1 MLGYFDFK
9 TGLASLGLSE
19 RPVIAHAS
27 LKSFGPIQG
36 DGDTWI
42 NAVLMALLD
51 TAGGL
56 MMPTFTYKTMI
67 TPGVGPANNG
77 ITYGRQVDL
86 NRMAE
91 PFHYEMP
98 ADPLMGKLPESL
110 RKNPNAQRTSHPI
123 LSFAGVNVNF
133 ALGTQT
139 LYSPLEPI
147 GALANQ
153 DGWVLLMGVDHTAN
167 TSIHYAEKLAGRRQ
181 FVRWAYVRNRNRIVE
196 CSGFPGCSD
205 GFAALADDLEGHTR
219 RVEIGLSFVDAIP
232 LKALIQVVRARIK
245 ANPLDLL
252 CQRESCQRCQAVRAS
267 LL

>member
-1 MLGYFDFK
+1 MLGYSDFK
-9 TGLASLGLSE
+9 TKLGSLGLSD

-36 DGDTWI
+36 DGDTWL
-42 NAVLMALLD
+42 NTVLMALLD
-51 TAGGL
+51 TTGGL

-67 TPGVGPANNG
+67 TPGVGPPNNG

-98 ADPLMGKLPESL
+98 ADTLMGRLPEAL
-110 RKNPNAQRTSHPI
+110 RMNPNANRTSHPI
-123 LSFAGVNVNF
+123 LSFAGVNVDF
-133 ALGTQT
+133 ALGAQT
-139 LYSPLEPI
+139 LNNPLEPI

-153 DGWVLLMGVDHTAN
+153 DGWVLLMGVDHTVN

-181 FVRWAYVRNRNRIVE
+181 FVRWAYVRNRNSIVQCE
-196 CSGFPGCSD
+196 GFPGCSD
-205 GFAALADDLEGHTR
+205 GFVALADDLEVHTR
-219 RVEIGLSFVDAIP
+219 RVEIGDSFVDAIP
-232 LKALIQVVRARIK
+232 LKALFQVVRVRIK

-252 CQRESCQRCQAVRAS
+252 CQREDCQRCQAVRGS

>member
-1 MLGYFDFK
+1 MLGYSDFK
-9 TGLASLGLSE
+9 SKLNSLGLRD

-27 LKSFGPIQG
+27 LKTFGRIQG
-36 DGDTWI
+36 DGDTWL
-42 NAVLMALLD
+42 NTVLMALVD
-51 TAGGL
+51 TTGGL
-56 MMPTFTYKTMI
+56 VMPTFTYKTMI

-77 ITYGRQVDL
+77 ITYGRQIDL

-98 ADPLMGKLPESL
+98 ADPLMGKLPEAL
-110 RKNPNAQRTSHPI
+110 RKNPNANRTSHPI
-123 LSFAGVNVNF
+123 LSFAGANVDF
-133 ALGTQT
+133 ALGVQT

-147 GALANQ
+147 GALADK
-153 DGWVLLMGVDHTAN
+153 DGWVLLMGVDHTVN

-181 FVRWAYVRNRNRIVE
+181 FVRWAYVRDRDRIVE

-205 GFAALADDLEGHTR
+205 GFVGLAQDLEAHTR

-232 LKALIQVVRARIK
+232 LEVLVRVVRARIK

-252 CQRESCQRCQAVRAS
+252 CQREDCQRCQAVRDS